1 MGTLD
6 KMAALVNITKLPAI
20 GKTLAYQSRFLSYAG
35 GKIPAKTQNVING
48 KFLDSSTSQWVDVH
62 NPATNEVVTSVPCTT
77 NDEMNAA
84 VASAKAAYKTWSKTS
99 VMHRQGIMFKYQEL
113 IKKHQRDIAGL
124 ITIEQ
129 GKTLPDAEGDVL
141 RGLQVVEHCC
151 SMTNLLLGETLPGIT
166 KDMDLTSYRV
176 PIGVCAGIAPFNF
189 PAMIPLWMFPMATI
203 CGNTYVMKP
212 SERDPTA
219 CLALVELLQEAG
231 MPPGVVN
238 VIHGQHDCVNF
249 ICDHPD
255 IKAISFVGGDTAGRH
270 IFERGSKN
278 GKRVQS
284 NMGAKNHGVI
294 LPDANRNATI
304 NALVGAAFGAAGQR
318 CMALSTTVMVGEAQ
332 KWLPEIKAKAEA
344 LVVNAGHE
352 PDADLGPLISP
363 EAKNRVEH
371 LIQTAVDEGAD
382 VILDG
387 RNCKVEKYPTGNFVG
402 PTIITNMNPKMT
414 AYKNEIFGP
423 VLCVVNV
430 DTMDEAID
438 LVNANMY
445 GNGTAVFTNN
455 GATARH
461 FTDNIE
467 AGQVGVNVPI
477 PVPLPM
483 MSFTG
488 SKASFLGDSHFYG
501 KQGINFYTE
510 TKTVTS
516 LWRADDASSDKVVTA
531 MPVQR

>member
-1 MGTLD
+1 
-6 KMAALVNITKLPAI
+6 MAALVNITKIPAI
-20 GKTLAYQSRFLSYAG
+20 GKTLSYQSRFLSFVG
-35 GKIPAKTQNVING
+35 NKIPAKTQNVIDG
-48 KFLDSSTSQWVDVH
+48 KFLDSSTSNWVDVH
-62 NPATNEVVTSVPCTT
+62 NPATNEVVTKTPCTT

-84 VASAKAAYKTWSKTS
+84 VASAKEAFKTWSKTS
-99 VMHRQGIMFKYQEL
+99 PLHRQGIMFKYQEL
-113 IKKHQRDIAGL
+113 IKKHLRDIAGL
-124 ITIEQ
+124 ITVEQ
-129 GKTLPDAEGDVL
+129 GKTLPDAEGDVM

-151 SMTNLLLGETLPGIT
+151 SITNLLLGETMTGIS

-294 LPDANRNATI
+294 LPDANRNYTTNSLTA
-304 NALVGAAFGAAGQR
+304 AAFGAAGQR
-318 CMALSTTVMVGEAQ
+318 CMALSTAVMVGDAQ
-332 KWLPEIKAKAEA
+332 DWLADIKEKAEA
-344 LVVNAGHE
+344 LKINAGHE

-363 EAKNRVEH
+363 EAKKRVED
-371 LIQTAVDEGAD
+371 LIQSAVDEGAELY
-382 VILDG
+382 LDG
-387 RNCKVEKYPTGNFVG
+387 RNPKVDKYPNGNFVG
-402 PTIITNMNPKMT
+402 PTIITNMTTDMK
-414 AYKNEIFGP
+414 AYKEEIFGP

-438 LVNANMY
+438 LVNKNHY
-445 GNGTAVFTNN
+445 GNGTAIFTTN
-455 GATARH
+455 GATARK
-461 FTDNIE
+461 FTQEIE

-516 LWRADDASSDKVVTA
+516 LWRADDAQSERVATA